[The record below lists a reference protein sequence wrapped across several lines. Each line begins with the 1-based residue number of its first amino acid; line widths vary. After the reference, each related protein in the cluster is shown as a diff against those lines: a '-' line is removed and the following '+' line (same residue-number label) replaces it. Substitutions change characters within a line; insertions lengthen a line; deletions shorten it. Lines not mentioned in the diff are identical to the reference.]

1 MFLELT
7 QSLLHGVLCHISMT
21 PVRGQLVVK
30 METFRVVPSNKSQS
44 VGSQFLWLDP
54 SKPKMYPA
62 FLVLPILKGKNTVF
76 LYVSHYVCN
85 LRCAELLLSV
95 LSKFCSLSVTAD
107 FPFYTTRTG
116 RSRAEVLH
124 PGSSEVSIR
133 LSVFIYVIK
142 HLGIQ
147 HHARLNLKLL

>member
-7 QSLLHGVLCHISMT
+7 QSLLHGVLCHISVT

-30 METFRVVPSNKSQS
+30 METFRVVPSNKSQG

-85 LRCAELLLSV
+85 LRCAELLLSQCHSRFSF
-95 LSKFCSLSVTAD
+95 LYYKNWKIKSRSTSSRFFRSQHSS
-107 FPFYTTRTG
+107 FSFY
-116 RSRAEVLH
+116 LC
-124 PGSSEVSIR
+124 
-133 LSVFIYVIK
+133 
-142 HLGIQ
+142 
-147 HHARLNLKLL
+147 N

>member
-7 QSLLHGVLCHISMT
+7 QSLLHGVLCHISVT

-30 METFRVVPSNKSQS
+30 MEKFKVVPSNKSQS

-62 FLVLPILKGKNTVF
+62 FLVLPILKGKNTIF

-95 LSKFCSLSVTAD
+95 LSFALSVSQQIFLFILQELED
-107 FPFYTTRTG
+107 QEQRYFIQ
-116 RSRAEVLH
+116 VLQK
-124 PGSSEVSIR
+124 SAFIFQF
-133 LSVFIYVIK
+133 LSM
-142 HLGIQ
+142 
-147 HHARLNLKLL
+147 